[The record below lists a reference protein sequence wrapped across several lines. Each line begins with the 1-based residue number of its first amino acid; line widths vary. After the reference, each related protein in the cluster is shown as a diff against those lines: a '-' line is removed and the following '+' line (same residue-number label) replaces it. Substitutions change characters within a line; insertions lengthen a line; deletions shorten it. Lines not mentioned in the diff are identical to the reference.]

1 MEKINFNKSTLVKL
15 AILGLFM
22 VVSYQLTT
30 APRIFCRI
38 PCTTCPGGII
48 DQDFT
53 KEATSIK
60 GREVTLLTSEKK
72 TLKFWDCYALK
83 KEFFTRRYHKVEDL
97 NWTRWF

>member
-22 VVSYQLTT
+22 VVSYRVAT
-30 APRIFCRI
+30 APRIFCKI

-60 GREVTLLTSEKK
+60 GKEVTLLTSEKK
-72 TLKFWDCYALK
+72 ALKFGDCYALK